1 MMRPNP
7 ADYAEI
13 ANLLA
18 EYCLALDRDEI
29 DRCVTLFT
37 EGGSF
42 QVYGRSFEGREAIRK
57 MMVSAPGGLHLGGP
71 PFVENIDGDRARVQ
85 QNLLFVDRTTGE
97 SRRALYTDDFL
108 RTDDGWRIHTRK
120 CQFLVATGLSDRP
133 DT

>member
-1 MMRPNP
+1 MRPTP
-7 ADYAEI
+7 DDYAEI

-42 QVYGRSFEGREAIRK
+42 EVYGRCFEGREAVRK
-57 MMVSAPGGLHLGGP
+57 MMASAPGGLHLGGP
-71 PFVENIDGDRARVQ
+71 PFVETVEGDRARGQ

-97 SRRALYTDDFL
+97 SRRALYTDDFI
-108 RTDDGWRIHTRK
+108 RADDGWRIHKRR

-133 DT
+133 DA